1 MIADDD
7 TSKLWAPITP
17 TIFVSIF
24 PKCLIFDSPEQ
35 FTGIIRADVALEWHQ
50 QAPPRS
56 SLLRHEKDGARGVG
70 PLLRP

>member
-1 MIADDD
+1 VLKNAQNQKFLTADFRSFISFFRNLNVMIADDD

-35 FTGIIRADVALEWHQ
+35 LTPFAASH
-50 QAPPRS
+50 
-56 SLLRHEKDGARGVG
+56 
-70 PLLRP
+70 